1 MGMRRARARARD
13 ERGVALVEFALVF
26 PLMLLLIVGAVEF
39 GKAFFYWL
47 DMSQLANTGA
57 RMAVVDRWPG
67 CTTQTA
73 ACADTPPATPTTECG
88 QVNPTTPRECTL
100 QLYLRHQANTTDLV
114 ASTTVTVCFVGKNP
128 PDANVGDA
136 VRVTV
141 STPYNWLPFLN
152 WGGGSVTNV
161 TLRSSATMRLEQ
173 KPTRL
178 TGVQCPGT

>member
-67 CTTQTA
+67 CTTKTS
-73 ACADTPPATPTTECG
+73 ACVDPVPPTNCGKVVPPAT
-88 QVNPTTPRECTL
+88 TPKECTL
-100 QLYLRHQANTTDLV
+100 QTYLRQQANTTDLV
-114 ASTTVTVCFVGKNP
+114 ASTTVTVCFVGKTPAN
-128 PDANVGDA
+128 ANVGDA

-141 STPYNWLPFLN
+141 STPYNWLPFIN

-178 TGVQCPGT
+178 AGTSQCAGT